1 MTAGENPLVAFKAH
15 VEPDLATLNRT
26 LRAYT
31 GGRSF
36 TFSRLERKAP
46 EPVAVTVRELPAS
59 ADDLLL
65 MMAMLDTRGGALAD
79 RTSALARVQV
89 AAARHPGDALATRT
103 LAMAEL
109 YLGDAN
115 KAVALLDD
123 LMTAAPDD
131 AELLR
136 LKAQALL
143 RLDFATN
150 RGDARRL
157 LVRAVKAVPNDWRA
171 MHIYIHTH
179 DIAHADLANSVFDV
193 VQAMAGLAPQVD
205 GVVIDLATVL
215 VRRRRFADAAKVLE
229 PLAYAPHGGRIANWA
244 ILLRNAAVE
253 SDGKRFVDLLDQ
265 GPPKDEL
272 PPAAPK

>member
-1 MTAGENPLVAFKAH
+1 SSNKLHHAVGHDP
-15 VEPDLATLNRT
+15 